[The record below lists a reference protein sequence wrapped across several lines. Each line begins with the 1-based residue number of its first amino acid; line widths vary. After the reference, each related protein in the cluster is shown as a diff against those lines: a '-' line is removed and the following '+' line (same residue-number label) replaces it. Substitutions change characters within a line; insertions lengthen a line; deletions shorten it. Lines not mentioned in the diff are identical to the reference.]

1 MDFGTLKLNFAPTLL
16 KWNKA
21 QNKRQ
26 MPWKGEKN
34 PYFIWLSEIILQQTR
49 VEQGLPYY
57 QRFIKLFPTVRH
69 LADAPQDE
77 VMAAWQGLG
86 YYSRARNLHSTAKHV
101 THELKEIFPA
111 DYEGLLALKGVGAYT
126 AAAIASFAYNQPQ
139 AVVDGN
145 VIRVLARYFGIDK
158 PYDTTEGKKLF
169 AALAQ
174 ELIDKK
180 KAAAYNQAIMDF
192 GATVCTPKNPLC
204 STCPFNKSCK
214 AYLHNRIEDLPVKGK
229 KIKIKERYFHYLLIT
244 TEKEVLIQQRNAK
257 DIWQHLYQLPLI
269 ESIKEPTPK
278 ELQKLTGVKDLKIVK
293 RWPASTQ
300 MLSHQ
305 KIHFN
310 FVQLSGTNIHNIN
323 MGDTLFVKKKSL
335 KQFAFPQTLHLFL
348 KQNSLL

>member
-1 MDFGTLKLNFAPTLL
+1 MDFGTLKQSFAATLL

-21 QNKRQ
+21 QNRRQ

-57 QRFIKLFPTVRH
+57 QRFIKLFPTVKH
-69 LADAPQDE
+69 LADASQDE

-101 THELKEIFPA
+101 AYELKEIFPA
-111 DYEGLLALKGVGAYT
+111 DYEGLLALKGIGAYT
-126 AAAIASFAYNQPQ
+126 AAAIASFAYNHPQ

-145 VIRVLARYFGIDK
+145 VIRVLARCFGIDTA
-158 PYDTTEGKKLF
+158 YDTTEGKKLF
-169 AALAQ
+169 TALAQ
-174 ELIDKK
+174 QLIDKK

-204 STCPFNKSCK
+204 ANCPFNKTCK
-214 AYLHNRIEDLPVKGK
+214 AYLHNRVEDLPVKAK
-229 KIKIKERYFHYLLIT
+229 KIKIKERHFHYLLIA
-244 TEKEVLIQQRNAK
+244 TEKEVLIQQRSAK

-269 ESIKEPTPK
+269 ESAKEPPLK
-278 ELQKLTGVKDLKIVK
+278 ELQKLTGVKDLKIIK

-310 FVQLSGTNIHNIN
+310 FVQLSGANIPNIKLP
-323 MGDTLFVKKKSL
+323 GSLFVNKKNL
-335 KQFAFPQTLHLFL
+335 KRFAFPRTLHLFL